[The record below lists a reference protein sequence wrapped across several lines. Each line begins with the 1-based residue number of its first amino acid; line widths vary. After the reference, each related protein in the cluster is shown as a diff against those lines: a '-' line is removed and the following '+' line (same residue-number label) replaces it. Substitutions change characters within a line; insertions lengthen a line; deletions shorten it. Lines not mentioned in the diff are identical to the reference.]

1 MAKKF
6 KSSMPLAV
14 RILAI
19 VLTVLLASSVITVA
33 VDFLI
38 RLFN

>member
-6 KSSMPLAV
+6 KSSQPLAV

-19 VLTVLLASSVITVA
+19 VLTVLLASGAVTIA
-33 VDFLI
+33 VDVLI